1 MSVSISEKKE
11 ELLLAQA
18 FLLAAN
24 KCRISLRDRRKLI
37 TKAASLQNLMR
48 QNQAA
53 TEKESPVFLREDVF
67 INFHMSYREAYQQ
80 LQRENKKYPA
90 DLTVILCTDQAFPR
104 RLQEIDSCPSL
115 LFGQGENWDILNF
128 PSLISVVGSRTP
140 SHYGMEVTRC
150 LARDLAQA
158 GVVVVSGGAVGIDT
172 LAHRHTLA
180 AAGRTCAVLGS
191 GLNRPYPHS
200 NKSLFSQICSEGGLV
215 ISEFLLDE
223 PPKKQNFPQRNRLIA
238 ALADALV
245 VTEAGEKSG
254 TLITA
259 DFAADYGREVFAVP
273 GSVFSGRSRS
283 CHQLIKEGASLL
295 QGASDLEIVLPG
307 KSELV
312 LSAEEKADAGSSGK
326 TSLSEEEQLVL
337 QCLCIA
343 PASLTDL
350 SRRSQLPVE
359 QLALLLAHLR
369 KNGYVDRARG
379 LYTARAS
386 CYNF

>member
-37 TKAASLQNLMR
+37 TKAVSLQNLMR

-53 TEKESPVFLREDVF
+53 TEEESPVFLREDVF

-80 LQRENKKYPA
+80 LQRENKKYSA
-90 DLTVILCTDQAFPR
+90 DLTVKLCTDQAFPK

-172 LAHRHTLA
+172 LAHRHTVA
-180 AAGRTCAVLGS
+180 AAGRTCAV
-191 GLNRPYPHS
+191 
-200 NKSLFSQICSEGGLV
+200 
-215 ISEFLLDE
+215 
-223 PPKKQNFPQRNRLIA
+223 
-238 ALADALV
+238 
-245 VTEAGEKSG
+245 
-254 TLITA
+254 
-259 DFAADYGREVFAVP
+259 
-273 GSVFSGRSRS
+273 
-283 CHQLIKEGASLL
+283 
-295 QGASDLEIVLPG
+295 
-307 KSELV
+307 
-312 LSAEEKADAGSSGK
+312 
-326 TSLSEEEQLVL
+326 
-337 QCLCIA
+337 
-343 PASLTDL
+343 
-350 SRRSQLPVE
+350 
-359 QLALLLAHLR
+359 
-369 KNGYVDRARG
+369 
-379 LYTARAS
+379 
-386 CYNF
+386 